1 MAPLDLGLIIEDK
14 PSELSQHTCVMI
26 FIVFLYSLLHI
37 GVTLLQ
43 EKLVTST
50 LERTLLRER
59 IYNSTLDYF
68 SFDLCWP
75 NESSVMVREAVATL
89 IKFWQSI
96 KELKNVDVG
105 ASLPGKENSNMAQ
118 LVVARYIIRI
128 GFSLI

>member
-1 MAPLDLGLIIEDK
+1 M
-14 PSELSQHTCVMI
+14 
-26 FIVFLYSLLHI
+26 

-59 IYNSTLDYF
+59 IYNATLDYF

-75 NESSVMVREAVATL
+75 RDSVVMVRESVDTL

-105 ASLPGKENSNMAQ
+105 ASLPGRGTLSQYN
-118 LVVARYIIRI
+118 
-128 GFSLI
+128 

>member
-1 MAPLDLGLIIEDK
+1 M
-14 PSELSQHTCVMI
+14 
-26 FIVFLYSLLHI
+26 

-59 IYNSTLDYF
+59 IYNATLDYF
-68 SFDLCWP
+68 SFEPCWP
-75 NESSVMVREAVATL
+75 GDGAVNVRESVDTL

-105 ASLPGKENSNMAQ
+105 ASLPSKF
-118 LVVARYIIRI
+118 VTT
-128 GFSLI
+128 